1 MRSPIIP
8 TNKYVASTLQNLVV
22 PRLKEEPCKRE
33 YHGTV
38 FSGRGEGSF
47 YVSIYAR
54 EFRRVLGFTPYPGT
68 LNVKL
73 DDDIVDEFN
82 RCLERIPK
90 HVIEPP
96 RIEGAKLAR
105 VYAYPVRI
113 NGYSAWIVRPEITV
127 YSRDVVEIIAD
138 KYLRKFFGLEDGD
151 RVSLSF
157 EM

>member
-1 MRSPIIP
+1 M
-8 TNKYVASTLQNLVV
+8 
-22 PRLKEEPCKRE
+22 KEEPCKRQ

-38 FSGRGEGSF
+38 FTGRGEGSF

-73 DDDIVDEFN
+73 DDGIVDEFN
-82 RCLERIPK
+82 ICLEKMPK
-90 HVIEPP
+90 HIIEPP

-105 VYAYPVRI
+105 VYVYPARI

-127 YSRDVVEIIAD
+127 YSKNVVEIIAD
-138 KYLRKFFGLEDGD
+138 KYLRKFLGLEDGD
-151 RVSLSF
+151 EVSISF
-157 EM
+157 DI